1 MAGSGSAQ
9 AASCA
14 DYPRSAS
21 RAVKPRV
28 EALRL
33 IEREAADRR
42 QGLDTRP
49 YPYLVEQARAVAEA
63 VGEARALQEE
73 DDLEKCTAAVPHVR
87 RVCASAARA
96 LASAL
101 EEQAVGVASQ
111 ISSQIYAQAM
121 AICEGLVALAPL
133 RTSFRTPD

>member
-1 MAGSGSAQ
+1 MTARPLRPQRRALLALAGLALLMAGSMAGSGSAQ

-73 DDLEKCTAAVPHVR
+73 DDLEK
-87 RVCASAARA
+87 
-96 LASAL
+96 
-101 EEQAVGVASQ
+101 
-111 ISSQIYAQAM
+111 
-121 AICEGLVALAPL
+121 
-133 RTSFRTPD
+133 